1 MSYPHRGAYVKSSFP
16 YHRPLHEPVW
26 CIYHTQSLTHCQ
38 CDVDSGFLPIETAL
52 PLPLGRYSFPFP
64 PRAGGWVGLNGWLRT
79 KMVYRQ
85 RSPILVGLLTGLDV
99 AKLCWCVQ
107 RGCHWDQNPIYR
119 DYTRRVIDYW
129 REHFALT
136 PAGDTTSSDCN
147 TTSHPAV

>member
-52 PLPLGRYSFPFP
+52 PLPLGRYSFPIP

-99 AKLCWCVQ
+99 AQLRWCAQ
-107 RGCHWDQNPIYR
+107 RGYHWAQNPIYHGYSTSDR
-119 DYTRRVIDYW
+119 LLTRTLI
-129 REHFALT
+129 ALT
-136 PAGDTTSSDCN
+136 PAGHTTSSYYN